1 MLAVG
6 SSGMLETFGSGSAQ
20 YSFCCVLD
28 TPLEAGGELTISD
41 SEGNV
46 LISRTAKRQV
56 SSVIFSSPD
65 LKDGE
70 TYTIGA
76 GEETM
81 KITLNGISTMAGETV
96 FRRR

>member
-1 MLAVG
+1 M
-6 SSGMLETFGSGSAQ
+6 
-20 YSFCCVLD
+20 
-28 TPLEAGGELTISD
+28 
-41 SEGNV
+41 